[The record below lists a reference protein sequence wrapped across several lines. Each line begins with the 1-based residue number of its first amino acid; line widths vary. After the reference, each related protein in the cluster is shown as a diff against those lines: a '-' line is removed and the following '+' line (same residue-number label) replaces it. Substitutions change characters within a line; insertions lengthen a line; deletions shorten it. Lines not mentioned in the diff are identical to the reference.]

1 MQSTKIKAMRQALGM
16 NQVKFG
22 DTIGIS
28 QGFLSDLEKGSKTPS
43 KSLSLL
49 LKKLYQD
56 QDVKFEKKVLLI
68 NETSSQSTSQNDLK
82 VKYITLMEEH
92 VKCLSEVINLKEEI
106 YNLKQKY
113 RLNKSANKRTKIKN
127 VWKII

>member
-1 MQSTKIKAMRQALGM
+1 MNPTKIKELRKALGM

-68 NETSSQSTSQNDLK
+68 NETASQSNSQNDLK

-106 YNLKQKY
+106 YNLKQRHSK
-113 RLNKSANKRTKIKN
+113 A
-127 VWKII
+127 V

>member
-1 MQSTKIKAMRQALGM
+1 MQSAKIKEMRKALGM
-16 NQVKFG
+16 NQVKFA
-22 DTIGIS
+22 DTLGIS

-92 VKCLSEVINLKEEI
+92 VKCLSEIINLKEEI
-106 YNLKQKY
+106 YNLKQRHSK
-113 RLNKSANKRTKIKN
+113 A
-127 VWKII
+127 V

>member
-1 MQSTKIKAMRQALGM
+1 MRKMLGM
-16 NQVKFG
+16 NQVKFA
-22 DTIGIS
+22 DTLGIS

-68 NETSSQSTSQNDLK
+68 NKTASQSNSQNDLK

-92 VKCLSEVINLKEEI
+92 VKCLSEIINLKEKI
-106 YNLKQKY
+106 HNLK
-113 RLNKSANKRTKIKN
+113 KN
-127 VWKII
+127 HSKAV

>member
-1 MQSTKIKAMRQALGM
+1 MSPTKIKEMRKALGM

-22 DTIGIS
+22 DTLGIS
-28 QGFLSDLEKGSKTPS
+28 QGFLSGLEKGSKTPS

-92 VKCLSEVINLKEEI
+92 VKCLSEIINLKEEI
-106 YNLKQKY
+106 YNLKQRQSK
-113 RLNKSANKRTKIKN
+113 A
-127 VWKII
+127 V

>member
-1 MQSTKIKAMRQALGM
+1 MSPTKIKEIRKALGM

-28 QGFLSDLEKGSKTPS
+28 QRFLSDLEKGSKTPS

-68 NETSSQSTSQNDLK
+68 NEKALQSTSQNDLK

-92 VKCLSEVINLKEEI
+92 VKCLSEIINLKEEI
-106 YNLKQKY
+106 YNLKQRHSK
-113 RLNKSANKRTKIKN
+113 A
-127 VWKII
+127 V